1 MASSTPLLHLSY
13 EFLGGSPNISCH
25 EQFWNGK
32 LDGSSW
38 TSCLERSSFV
48 ALTRRG
54 EPWQA
59 LSGYHRCQ
67 WRDQLDLEH
76 HHLLPKPMLPLPMGP
91 LRQELVRRLQLLGA
105 EVLGLGLLALRR
117 GVRIGPRRGVPTSG
131 LLYITLPGVW
141 KPPPPLLLRWSKHK
155 VGRFCSSS
163 RKLFLLK
170 FQWVDLKNKIY
181 NFCFSIVLPG

>member
-1 MASSTPLLHLSY
+1 MASSTSLLHLSY

-91 LRQELVRRLQLLGA
+91 LRQALVRRLQLLWA
-105 EVLGLGLLALRR
+105 VVLGLGLLALRR
-117 GVRIGPRRGVPTSG
+117 GVRIGPPRRVPTSG
-131 LLYITLPGVW
+131 LLYITTSWSLETTPTSA
-141 KPPPPLLLRWSKHK
+141 PPPEQAQ
-155 VGRFCSSS
+155 S
-163 RKLFLLK
+163 RKILFLIEK
-170 FQWVDLKNKIY
+170 TFPAKVSVSRFEKQDL
-181 NFCFSIVLPG
+181 